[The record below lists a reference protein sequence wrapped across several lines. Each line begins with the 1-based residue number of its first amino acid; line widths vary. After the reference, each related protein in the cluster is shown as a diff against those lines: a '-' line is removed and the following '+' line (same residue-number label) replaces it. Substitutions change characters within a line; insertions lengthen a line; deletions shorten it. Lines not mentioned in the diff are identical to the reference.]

1 VIVGN
6 TCIYGATGGFL
17 FANGLAGER
26 FAVRNSKG
34 TAVIEGAGDHCCE
47 YMTGGV
53 IVVLGKVGRNVGAG
67 MTGGLAYFLDEDGN
81 FPALVNPEIVKLQR
95 VSSPAGVQQ
104 LQELIHAHAER
115 TGSPKAKTILANWDE
130 YLSKF
135 WQVVPPSEADSPEA
149 NPNAGVE
156 KELSSV

>member
-1 VIVGN
+1 
-6 TCIYGATGGFL
+6 
-17 FANGLAGER
+17 
-26 FAVRNSKG
+26 
-34 TAVIEGAGDHCCE
+34 
-47 YMTGGV
+47 
-53 IVVLGKVGRNVGAG
+53 
-67 MTGGLAYFLDEDGN
+67 LDEDGN

-104 LQELIHAHAER
+104 LQELIYAHAER

-130 YLSKF
+130 YLPKF